1 MDRPDLIEGIF
12 LLFLRVGFLFDDVV
26 PPFPGSHVEEA
37 SEAFVRLV
45 LEGLLDAIGE
55 PSISDEGKVARIP
68 FLALRRHPLEHL
80 HRRQDV
86 VISGLTLFGGEER
99 VDPSTLSCLKR
110 DDWGIC

>member
-1 MDRPDLIEGIF
+1 MPSVNL
-12 LLFLRVGFLFDDVV
+12 LRVGLLLDDVV
-26 PPFPGSHVEEA
+26 PPLPGGHVEEPR
-37 SEAFVRLV
+37 EAFVGLV
-45 LEGLLDAIGE
+45 LEGLLDAVGE
-55 PSISDEGKVARIP
+55 SSIADESEVARVSIG
-68 FLALRRHPLEHL
+68 AHRRHPLEHL